1 MPQRPSTS
9 DLPFAAPGAPAPAP
23 AASQAKEDS
32 VPLPGWLTK
41 LYYIF
46 PIVLYVPDSIFNFYV
61 YSDGSGIDFNH
72 ITITET
78 PLIGLWAFLAVG
90 IVGMAWLL
98 SVLAPWHWT
107 RGNRFQAVMC
117 WIGVII
123 ATSIT
128 IWNSLAY
135 RSQRFSAFTT
145 DRWFAQAFHV
155 TLNGF
160 SPTMIL
166 VSVAPPFWGLFWAI
180 VQPAVQRRSLAEEQ
194 ESHVMRM
201 ERLKQEAEIKRLKA
215 EANAQVRQAQL
226 KGLVATVRSARE
238 QIAGG
243 KGEPDGS
250 VQVTPIDAPRVVALP
265 AGSVRRLS
273 APRYPEE
280 TTESGEHAIVRGTAA
295 SMSFSTAVSP
305 HDGVFQAPAGDE
317 SSRGSLSGESETVL
331 STTRAGMPR
340 ASTLYRNYAQG
351 DHIMREVDA
360 AVERMRA
367 AGMKITVKSFAE
379 YRGIELALSKKLLA
393 NWREWKQQQAAAAQD
408 DSTPMAAAE

>member
-1 MPQRPSTS
+1 VTPSNGKEQ
-9 DLPFAAPGAPAPAP
+9 AP
-23 AASQAKEDS
+23 
-32 VPLPGWLTK
+32 PLPPWLIK

-61 YSDGSGIDFNH
+61 YSDGSGIDLNH
-72 ITITET
+72 IGITQI
-78 PLIGLWAFLAVG
+78 PYIGLWVFLAVG

-98 SVLAPWHWT
+98 SVLAPWHWA

-135 RSQRFSAFTT
+135 RSLSFKAFVT
-145 DRWFAQAFHV
+145 DRWLAQAFHV

-180 VQPAVQRRSLAEEQ
+180 VQPALQKRSLAEQQ
-194 ESHVMRM
+194 ESHVMRA

-238 QIAGG
+238 QLRGTAPD
-243 KGEPDGS
+243 EPAADVTVVAEEQQHGS
-250 VQVTPIDAPRVVALP
+250 VLRALP
-265 AGSVRRLS
+265 APTM
-273 APRYPEE
+273 AP
-280 TTESGEHAIVRGTAA
+280 S
-295 SMSFSTAVSP
+295 SL
-305 HDGVFQAPAGDE
+305 QAPNQP
-317 SSRGSLSGESETVL
+317 GSLEAAL
-331 STTRAGMPR
+331 LKQLRQR
-340 ASTLYRNYAQG
+340 RQG
-351 DHIMREVDA
+351 KA
-360 AVERMRA
+360 
-367 AGMKITVKSFAE
+367 
-379 YRGIELALSKKLLA
+379 
-393 NWREWKQQQAAAAQD
+393 
-408 DSTPMAAAE
+408 TP